1 MHPQPRLSRA
11 GAFVALLVVLCVM
24 SVAGCGGNDD
34 FGPGLT
40 VQNQTASTVSL
51 YYVTGVGPVP
61 FVTNLASGEHGNLT
75 SYFVERRCLSGSF
88 QARQGSRTI
97 AELKQPCEGDT
108 WVITEPDAS
117 PSAAVAGWRT

>member
-1 MHPQPRLSRA
+1 MHPQPTFNR
-11 GAFVALLVVLCVM
+11 GAALAAVLVVLCLTSM
-24 SVAGCGGNDD
+24 AGCGGNDA

-61 FVTNLASGEHGNLT
+61 FVANLASGEHGNLT
-75 SYFVERRCLSGSF
+75 SYFVEQRCLSGSF
-88 QARQGSRTI
+88 LAKQGSRTI
-97 AELKQPCEGDT
+97 AELKRPCEGAT
-108 WVITEPDAS
+108 WVITEPDAR